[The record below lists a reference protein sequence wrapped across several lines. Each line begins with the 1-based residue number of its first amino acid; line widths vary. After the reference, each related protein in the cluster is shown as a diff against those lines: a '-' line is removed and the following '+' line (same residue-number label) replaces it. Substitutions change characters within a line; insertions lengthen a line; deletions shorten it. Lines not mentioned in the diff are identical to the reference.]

1 MTRAGARGLWLLV
14 AVVSLGATA
23 PAARAERIVISTG
36 NEGGSYY
43 YIGQRLKT
51 ELILAKEQPPL
62 VMTSQ
67 GSIDN
72 LTRLDDPDSA
82 VNVALAQADAVR
94 AYLETHPDFAGELMV
109 LDDMGAECALLVTS
123 SKSALRTAADLKKD
137 AAGEISVDA
146 PGSGA
151 AVTFETMSLLEP
163 AFRATRPVFV
173 PIMEA
178 LLQVKV
184 HSEFTELR
192 TALLVQRPHR
202 VSPPLKLIL
211 KDPESYRFI
220 PIVASD
226 LPNASLPDGSPI
238 YSFER
243 VSVGP
248 EKSRRHQEIE
258 TLCTRALL
266 LGSADKLERELRGR
280 LSQVLLER
288 GDQIA
293 GEGQ

>member
-1 MTRAGARGLWLLV
+1 MVAGVL
-14 AVVSLGATA
+14 SLGV
-23 PAARAERIVISTG
+23 AARAERVVISTG

-51 ELILAKEQPPL
+51 ELILAKEQPPV

-72 LTRLDDPDSA
+72 LARLDDPDSS
-82 VNVALAQADAVR
+82 VNVVLAQADAVR
-94 AYLETHPDFAGELMV
+94 VYLETHPDFAGELLV
-109 LDDMGAECALLVTS
+109 LGDMGKECALLVTGA
-123 SKSALRTAADLKKD
+123 KSDLHSAADLKKD
-137 AAGEISVDA
+137 TAGELSIDA

-151 AVTFETMSLLEP
+151 SVTFETMSSLDS

-184 HSEFTELR
+184 HSEFTKLK
-192 TALLVQRPHR
+192 TAMLVQRPRR
-202 VSPPLKLIL
+202 VSPPLRLIL
-211 KDPESYRFI
+211 KDPDSYRFI
-220 PIVASD
+220 PIVATD

-238 YSFER
+238 YSFES
-243 VSVGP
+243 VAVGP
-248 EKSRRHQEIE
+248 ESSRYHQEIE

-266 LGSADKLERELRGR
+266 LGSADKLDRELRGR
-280 LSQVLLER
+280 LSKVLLTSGER
-288 GDQIA
+288 IA
-293 GEGQ
+293 GDDE